1 MGKGLQKINYTV
13 GEPGLTHYAGVSLI
27 HSFCKSLG
35 LKRFFQRYIPLSHRN
50 RYYHTSELL
59 LAHFYFTLA
68 GLVRLSNA
76 HLLKYNGL
84 IPAIVGLDH
93 FPSDNALR
101 RFIKGMTPNDLQLI
115 KKAHQTIRNYLFLYP
130 QPITS
135 AIVDMD
141 STVLTVYGHHEKAEV
156 GYNTYKRGRR
166 SYHPLLAF
174 ESHLQMSLSGK
185 LRPGNLSDRSKEVI
199 PFVESI
205 LNQLPATIASSRTRI
220 RADSG
225 FCSWPMIEFLEGNRV
240 GYAIVARVTQPMR
253 SLLPGLQYRIFNHME
268 QFAVAE
274 FAYHPQGWKVP
285 HKFIAIQHQLPPEG
299 QQPDRHLLQV
309 DRFDY
314 HVLVS
319 NLEIQPE
326 FVWHFYSNRAN
337 LENRIKELKYDFS
350 LNQIPTRSFLA
361 NEVQLELLLL
371 EYDLFRCFQLLCL
384 PPQYQNKTLDT
395 IRNKILM
402 LPAKLVSHSHCN
414 TLKLPSGIVD
424 ISLFKLIEKNIGK
437 VKPLF

>member
-1 MGKGLQKINYTV
+1 M
-13 GEPGLTHYAGVSLI
+13 SLI
-27 HSFCKSLG
+27 HSLCKSLD
-35 LKRFFQRYIPLSHRN
+35 LKRFFQIYIPLSHRN
-50 RYYHTSELL
+50 TYYHTSELL

-68 GLVRLSNA
+68 GLARLSNA
-76 HLLKYNGL
+76 QLLKYNGL
-84 IPAIVGLDH
+84 IPAIVGLNH

-101 RFIKGMTPNDLQLI
+101 RFIKGMTPRDLQLL
-115 KKAHQTIRNYLFLYP
+115 KKAHQHIRNYLFLYP
-130 QPITS
+130 QSLTS

-141 STVLTVYGHHEKAEV
+141 STVLTVYGHQEKAEV

-166 SYHPLLAF
+166 SYHPLVAF
-174 ESHLQMSLSGK
+174 ESHLQMSLSGE
-185 LRPGNLSDRSKEVI
+185 LRPGNLSDRSKEVL
-199 PFVESI
+199 PFVGSI
-205 LNQLPATIASSRTRI
+205 LDKLPSTIAASRTRI

-225 FCSWPMIEFLEGNRV
+225 FCSWPMIEFLEGKRV
-240 GYAIVARVTQPMR
+240 GYVIVARVTQPIR
-253 SLLPGLQYRIFNHME
+253 FKLPGLRYRIFNHAE

-274 FAYHPQGWKVP
+274 FTYQPQGWKIP
-285 HKFIAIQHQLPPEG
+285 HQFIAIRRKLPPDG
-299 QQPDRHLLQV
+299 QNPDRHLLRV

-326 FVWHFYSNRAN
+326 FIWHFYSDRAN

-361 NEVQLELLLL
+361 NEVQMQLLLM
-371 EYDLFRCFQLLCL
+371 EYDLFRCFQILCL
-384 PPQYQNKTLDT
+384 PQEYQNKTLET

-402 LPAKLVSHSHCN
+402 LPAKLVSHGHSN
-414 TLKLPSGIVD
+414 TLKLPKGIVD
-424 ISLFKLIEKNIGK
+424 INLFKSIEKNIKK